1 MKIIEILLFLFT
13 DAFLM
18 IISQFK
24 ACFLG
29 VLMILYF

>member
-1 MKIIEILLFLFT
+1 MKIIEILLFLFI

-24 ACFLG
+24 GCFLV